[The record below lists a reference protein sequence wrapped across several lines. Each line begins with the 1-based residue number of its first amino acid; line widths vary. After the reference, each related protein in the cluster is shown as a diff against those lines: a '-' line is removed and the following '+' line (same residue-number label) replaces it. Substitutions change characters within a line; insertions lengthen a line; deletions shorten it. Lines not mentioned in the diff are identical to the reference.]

1 MALTREQT
9 SQLKKLIEQRSHEL
23 QKEIREDVARARSEQ
38 YGELAGPAP
47 DPGDQSVAD
56 LIADLGQ
63 ADVSRD
69 LDELRA
75 LEAAKGRIADG
86 NYGECVSCGR
96 DIEFERLRA
105 NPSALRCI
113 DCQRVF
119 EKTHAVQAS
128 PRL

>member
-9 SQLKKLIEQRSHEL
+9 SRLRKLIEQRSNEL
-23 QKEIREDVARARSEQ
+23 QREIREDVARARGEQ

-86 NYGECVSCGR
+86 SYGECVSCGR
-96 DIEFERLRA
+96 EIDFERLRA
-105 NPSALRCI
+105 NPAALRCI

-119 EKTHAVQAS
+119 EKTHAVQPS

>member
-9 SQLKKLIEQRSHEL
+9 GQLKKMIEQRSNEL
-23 QKEIREDVARARSEQ
+23 QSEIREDVARARSEQ

-56 LIADLGQ
+56 LITDLGQ

-86 NYGECVSCGR
+86 SYGECVSCGR
-96 DIEFERLRA
+96 DIDFQRLRA
-105 NPSALRCI
+105 NPAALRCI
-113 DCQRVF
+113 ECQRVF
-119 EKTHAVQAS
+119 EKTHAVQPS

>member
-9 SQLKKLIEQRSHEL
+9 SQLRKLIERRSNEL

-38 YGELAGPAP
+38 YGELAGSAP

-63 ADVSRD
+63 ADMSRD

-86 NYGECVSCGR
+86 SYGECVSCGR
-96 DIEFERLRA
+96 EIDFERLRA
-105 NPSALRCI
+105 NPAALRCI

-119 EKTHAVQAS
+119 EKTHAVQPS

>member
-1 MALTREQT
+1 MALTREQL
-9 SQLKKLIEQRSHEL
+9 SELRNALEQRQNEL
-23 QKEIREDVARARSEQ
+23 LAEIREDVARARSEQ

-47 DPGDQSVAD
+47 DPGDQSVAE

-75 LEAAKGRIADG
+75 IEAAKARMADG
-86 NYGECVSCGR
+86 TYGECASCGR
-96 DIEFERLRA
+96 EIEFKRLRA
-105 NPSALRCI
+105 NPTALRDI
-113 DCQRVF
+113 DCQRLY
-119 EKTHAVQAS
+119 EKTHAVQPS

>member
-1 MALTREQT
+1 MALTREQL
-9 SQLKKLIEQRSHEL
+9 SELRNAIDQRRKEL
-23 QKEIREDVARARSEQ
+23 AAEIREDVARARNEQ
-38 YGELAGPAP
+38 YGDLAGPAP

-75 LEAAKGRIADG
+75 LEAAKGRIAEG
-86 NYGECVSCGR
+86 TYGECVSCGR
-96 DIEFERLRA
+96 EIEFERLRA
-105 NPSALRCI
+105 NPAALRCI
-113 DCQRVF
+113 DCQRVY
-119 EKTHAVQAS
+119 EKTHAVQPS

>member
-9 SQLKKLIEQRSHEL
+9 GQLKKMIEQRSNEL
-23 QKEIREDVARARSEQ
+23 QNEIREDVARARSEQ

-56 LIADLGQ
+56 LITDLGQ

-86 NYGECVSCGR
+86 SYGECVSCGR
-96 DIEFERLRA
+96 DIDFQRLRA
-105 NPSALRCI
+105 NPAALRCI
-113 DCQRVF
+113 ECQRVF
-119 EKTHAVQAS
+119 EKTHAVQPS

>member
-9 SQLKKLIEQRSHEL
+9 AQLKRLIEQRSNEL

-38 YGELAGPAP
+38 YGDLAGPAP

-86 NYGECVSCGR
+86 SYGECVSCGR
-96 DIEFERLRA
+96 EIDYERLKA
-105 NPSALRCI
+105 NPAALRCI
-113 DCQRVF
+113 ECQRVF
-119 EKTHAVQAS
+119 EKTHAVQPS

>member
-9 SQLKKLIEQRSHEL
+9 GQLKKMIEQRSNEL
-23 QKEIREDVARARSEQ
+23 QSEIREDVARARSEQ

-56 LIADLGQ
+56 LITDLGQ

-86 NYGECVSCGR
+86 SYGECVSCGR
-96 DIEFERLRA
+96 DLDFQRLRA
-105 NPSALRCI
+105 NPAALRCI
-113 DCQRVF
+113 ECQRVF
-119 EKTHAVQAS
+119 EKTHAVQPS